1 VYLVAM
7 RAQSRRGWKVL
18 ALAAPLLA
26 VGGADAASP
35 RPALRL
41 VPVATVQAAVHA
53 AAPRGVG
60 GRLYVV
66 ERAGRIRV
74 VAGRRLLARPFLD
87 IRRLVGVG
95 GERGLLSVAFHPGH
109 AANGLFYVCY
119 TARASGAVTVAEY
132 RRVGDR
138 ADPSSARVLV
148 SVPHD
153 HGPFHNG
160 GQLAFG
166 PDGLLY
172 VGVGDGGYAG
182 QSPDPN
188 GNSQNRAVLLGK
200 LFRLDVGAADPRP
213 ELVAY
218 GLRNPWRFSFD
229 RLSGDL
235 YVPDVGWRSTE
246 EVNYLPA
253 ASSGLVNFGWSVYEG
268 RRRRSTTLE
277 LDPAGRLVF
286 PVHTYPTNLRGNCT
300 VIGGFVYRGRAV
312 PRLRGRYV
320 FGDYCSGRIWSLV
333 VRGGRASRPRLE
345 PVRAPL
351 LTSFAEDAAGELYA
365 LTLRGRVLRFAR

>member
-1 VYLVAM
+1 M
-7 RAQSRRGWKVL
+7 RAEPLRGWTVI
-18 ALAAPLLA
+18 AIAAPLLA

-41 VPVATVQAAVHA
+41 VPVATAQAPVHA
-53 AAPRGVG
+53 ASAPGAS

-74 VAGRRLLARPFLD
+74 LAGRRLLAQPFLD

-95 GERGLLSVAFHPGH
+95 GERGLLSVAFHPDH
-109 AANGLFYVCY
+109 AANRLFYVCY
-119 TARASGAVTVAEY
+119 TARSSGAVTVAEY
-132 RRVGDR
+132 RGVGDR
-138 ADPSSARVLV
+138 ADPSTARVLV

-182 QSPDPN
+182 SSPDPN
-188 GNSQNRAVLLGK
+188 GNSQNRGVLLGK
-200 LFRLDVGAADPRP
+200 LFRLDVSASDPRP

-218 GLRNPWRFSFD
+218 GVRNPWRFSFD
-229 RLSGDL
+229 RA
-235 YVPDVGWRSTE
+235 
-246 EVNYLPA
+246 N
-253 ASSGLVNFGWSVYEG
+253 
-268 RRRRSTTLE
+268 
-277 LDPAGRLVF
+277 
-286 PVHTYPTNLRGNCT
+286 
-300 VIGGFVYRGRAV
+300 GFVYRGRNV

-320 FGDYCSGRIWSLV
+320 FGDYCSGRVWSLV

-345 PVRAPL
+345 PVRAPF
-351 LTSFAEDAAGELYA
+351 LTSFAEDAAGELYV